1 MAKMP
6 QQSPDYQENKKL
18 NKKCLLM
25 YSGGVDTSLCV
36 HLLQQYYGYQVIT
49 LTIDVCQDKTWAKAM
64 AKKAKQLGAVKAI
77 VVDAKDEYADKYL
90 SQIIKAN
97 GFYDDYYPLGTS
109 IARPW
114 QAKIGVEVALKEKVD
129 AIAHGN
135 KGRGAGAF
143 QFDMVF
149 NFLMPKDMK
158 LVAPIGDWWPTR
170 QEEIDYAYEHKI
182 PVPVPQDNPFSYDD
196 NIMSNAINYGDIDE
210 IDKLV
215 PEAAFKWTVA
225 AEQAPDQTEYIT
237 LTFKDGLPVALQIQQ
252 LHLPGVS
259 NSHLGGGK
267 SMKLAELIQNL
278 NVIGGKH
285 GVGRIDMIENGLYG
299 NKVKWVYE
307 APAAQILI
315 EAHKELEKLVLPKQT
330 QYFKHEIIDKQWAK
344 LVYHA
349 LVYSPLAKAL
359 MAFIEDLQAY
369 VNGEVMIKLY
379 KGKAVIVKR
388 KCAGSL
394 VGLEA
399 KTLNLKW
406 GAVEVPYGFEEY
418 SFAKKHPP
426 VLAAHLGAI

>member
-6 QQSPDYQENKKL
+6 QQAPDYQENKKL

-36 HLLQQYYGYQVIT
+36 HLLQQYYGYQVVT
-49 LTIDVCQDKTWAKAM
+49 LTIDVCQDKTWAKLM

-77 VVDAKDEYADKYL
+77 VVDAKNEYADKYL

-114 QAKIGVEVALKEKVD
+114 QAKIGVEVAKKEKVD
-129 AIAHGN
+129 AMAHGN

-149 NFLMPKDMK
+149 NFLMPKNMK

-170 QEEIDYAYEHKI
+170 QEEIDYAYKHKI

-210 IDKLV
+210 IERYV
-215 PEAAFKWTVA
+215 PEEAFKWTVA
-225 AEQAPDQTEYIT
+225 PEQAPDKPELVT
-237 LTFKDGLPVALQIQQ
+237 LEFKQGLPVKFNGQ
-252 LHLPGVS
+252 
-259 NSHLGGGK
+259 K
-267 SMKLAELIQNL
+267 MKLAELMQQL

-307 APAAQILI
+307 APAAQIVI
-315 EAHKELEKLVLPKQT
+315 EAHKELEKLVLPQKT
-330 QYFKHEIIDKQWAK
+330 QYFKHEVVDKQWAK
-344 LVYHA
+344 LVYQA
-349 LVYSPLAKAL
+349 MVYSPLAKAL
-359 MAFIEDLQAY
+359 MAFIDYLQPY
-369 VNGEVMIKLY
+369 VEGKVTVKLY
-379 KGKAVIVKR
+379 KGKATIVKR
-388 KCAGSL
+388 ECGGSL
-394 VGLEA
+394 IGLEA
-399 KTLNLKW
+399 K
-406 GAVEVPYGFEEY
+406 GAPYGFEEY
-418 SFAKKHPP
+418 SFAQKHPE
-426 VLAAHLGAI
+426 VIAKHLGAI

>member
-1 MAKMP
+1 MTKMP
-6 QQSPDYQENKKL
+6 KLAPDFQENKKKK
-18 NKKCLLM
+18 KKCLLM

-36 HLLQQYYGYQVIT
+36 HLLQKYYGYQVIT
-49 LTIDVCQDKTWAKAM
+49 LTIDVCQDKTWAKLM

-77 VVDAKDEYADKYL
+77 VVDAKNEYADKYL

-114 QAKIGVEVALKEKVD
+114 QAKIGVEAAKKEKVD

-149 NFLMPKDMK
+149 NFLMAKNIK

-170 QEEIDYAYEHKI
+170 QEEIDYAYKYKI

-210 IDKLV
+210 IDKEV
-215 PEAAFKWTVA
+215 PEAAFKWTVSVEEA
-225 AEQAPDQTEYIT
+225 LDKQELISLE
-237 LTFKDGLPVALQIQQ
+237 FKQGLPVKLNGQK
-252 LHLPGVS
+252 L
-259 NSHLGGGK
+259 
-267 SMKLAELIQNL
+267 KLAELLQEL

-307 APAAQILI
+307 APAAQIII
-315 EAHKELEKLVLPKQT
+315 EAHKELEKLVFPKMT
-330 QYFKHEIIDKQWAK
+330 QNFKHEVADRQWAK

-349 LVYSPLAKAL
+349 MVYSPLAKAL
-359 MAFIEDLQAY
+359 MSFIDYLQQY
-369 VNGEVMIKLY
+369 VNGEVTVKLF
-379 KGKAVIVKR
+379 KGKATITKR
-388 KCAGSL
+388 KCEGSL
-394 VGLEA
+394 IGLEA
-399 KTLNLKW
+399 KTLALNW

-418 SFAKKHPP
+418 SFAKKHPE
-426 VLAAHLGAI
+426 VIAAHLGEI

>member
-1 MAKMP
+1 MLSPHRRVKNKHPFKKKEGCFFMAKMP
-6 QQSPDYQENKKL
+6 KQSSDYQENKKL
-18 NKKCLLM
+18 KKKCLLM
-25 YSGGVDTSLCV
+25 YSGGVDTSVCV
-36 HLLQQYYGYQVIT
+36 HLLQKYYGYEVIT

-64 AKKAKQLGAVKAI
+64 AKKAKKLGAVKAI

-129 AIAHGN
+129 AMAHGN

-149 NFLMPKDMK
+149 NFLIAKDMK

-170 QEEIDYAYEHKI
+170 QEEIDYAYQHKI

-215 PEAAFKWTVA
+215 PEEAFKWTVA
-225 AEQAPDQTEYIT
+225 VEQAPDKAELVT
-237 LTFKDGLPVALQIQQ
+237 LEFKHGLPVKLD
-252 LHLPGVS
+252 
-259 NSHLGGGK
+259 GK
-267 SMKLAELIQNL
+267 QMKLAALIQHL
-278 NVIGGKH
+278 NFVGGKH
-285 GVGRIDMIENGLYG
+285 GIGRIDMIENGLYG

-330 QYFKHEIIDKQWAK
+330 QYFKHEIVDKQWAK

-359 MAFIEDLQAY
+359 MAFIEDL
-369 VNGEVMIKLY
+369 
-379 KGKAVIVKR
+379 
-388 KCAGSL
+388 
-394 VGLEA
+394 
-399 KTLNLKW
+399 
-406 GAVEVPYGFEEY
+406 
-418 SFAKKHPP
+418 
-426 VLAAHLGAI
+426 

>member
-64 AKKAKQLGAVKAI
+64 AKKAKTLGAVKAI
-77 VVDAKDEYADKYL
+77 VVDAKNEYADKYL
-90 SQIIKAN
+90 AQIIKAN
-97 GFYDDYYPLGTS
+97 GWYDDYYPLGTS

-114 QAKIGVEVALKEKVD
+114 QAKIGVEIAKKEKVD

-149 NFLMPKDMK
+149 NFLMPRNMK

-170 QEEIDYAYEHKI
+170 QEEIDYAYKHKI

-215 PEAAFKWTVA
+215 PEEAFKWTVA
-225 AEQAPDQTEYIT
+225 AEQAPDKPEYIT
-237 LTFKDGLPVALQIQQ
+237 LTFKNGLPIGLQPHPRGGVVAM
-252 LHLPGVS
+252 S
-259 NSHLGGGK
+259 
-267 SMKLAELIQNL
+267 LANLIQKL
-278 NVIGGKH
+278 NIIGGKH

-307 APAAQILI
+307 APAAQIMI
-315 EAHKELEKLVLPKQT
+315 EAHKELEKLVLPQKT
-330 QYFKHEIIDKQWAK
+330 QYFKHEVVDKQWTK
-344 LVYHA
+344 LVYQA
-349 LVYSPLAKAL
+349 MVYSPLAKAL
-359 MAFIEDLQAY
+359 MAFIDYLQPY
-369 VNGEVMIKLY
+369 VEGKVTVKLY
-379 KGKAVIVKR
+379 KGKATIVKR
-388 KCAGSL
+388 ECDGSL
-394 VGLEA
+394 IGLEA
-399 KTLNLKW
+399 K
-406 GAVEVPYGFEEY
+406 GAPYGFEEY
-418 SFAKKHPP
+418 SFAKKHPQ
-426 VLAAHLGAI
+426 VIAAHLGAI

>member
-6 QQSPDYQENKKL
+6 QQAPDNQENKKL

-64 AKKAKQLGAVKAI
+64 AKKAKTLGAVKAI
-77 VVDAKDEYADKYL
+77 VVDAKNEYADKYL

-97 GFYDDYYPLGTS
+97 GWYDDYYPLGTS

-114 QAKIGVEVALKEKVD
+114 QAKIGVEVAKKEKVD
-129 AIAHGN
+129 AMAHGN

-149 NFLMPKDMK
+149 NFLMPKNMK

-170 QEEIDYAYEHKI
+170 QEEIDYAYKHKI

-215 PEAAFKWTVA
+215 PEEAFKWTVA
-225 AEQAPDQTEYIT
+225 AEQAPDQPEYIT
-237 LTFKDGLPVALQIQQ
+237 LTFKNGLPIGLQPHPRGGVVAM
-252 LHLPGVS
+252 S
-259 NSHLGGGK
+259 
-267 SMKLAELIQNL
+267 LANLIQKL
-278 NVIGGKH
+278 NVIGGKQ

-307 APAAQILI
+307 APAAQIMI
-315 EAHKELEKLVLPKQT
+315 EAHKELEKLVLPQKT
-330 QYFKHEIIDKQWAK
+330 QYFKHEVVDKQWAK
-344 LVYHA
+344 LVYQA
-349 LVYSPLAKAL
+349 MVYSPLAKAT
-359 MAFIEDLQAY
+359 
-369 VNGEVMIKLY
+369 
-379 KGKAVIVKR
+379 IVKR
-388 KCAGSL
+388 ECGGSL
-394 VGLEA
+394 IGLEA
-399 KTLNLKW
+399 K
-406 GAVEVPYGFEEY
+406 GAPYGFEEY
-418 SFAKKHPP
+418 SFAKKHPQ
-426 VLAAHLGAI
+426 VIAAHLGAI

>member
-6 QQSPDYQENKKL
+6 KQAPDYQKNKKL

-36 HLLQQYYGYQVIT
+36 HLLQKYYGYQVIT
-49 LTIDVCQDKTWAKAM
+49 LTIGVCQDKTWAKLM
-64 AKKAKQLGAVKAI
+64 AKKAKELGAVKAI
-77 VVDAKDEYADKYL
+77 MVDAKDEYADKYL

-97 GFYDDYYPLGTS
+97 GWYDDYYPLGTS

-114 QAKIGVEVALKEKVD
+114 QAKIGVEVAKKEQVD

-149 NFLMPKDMK
+149 NFLMPKNMK
-158 LVAPIGDWWPTR
+158 LVTPIGDWWPSR
-170 QEEIDYAYEHKI
+170 QEEIDYAYEHQI

-215 PEAAFKWTVA
+215 PEAAFKWTAPV
-225 AEQAPDQTEYIT
+225 EKAPDKPEYIT
-237 LTFKDGLPVALQIQQ
+237 LKFEDGLPLALQV
-252 LHLPGVS
+252 HPRGVLGT
-259 NSHLGGGK
+259 HLGGGK
-267 SMKLAELIQNL
+267 PMKLAELIQQL
-278 NVIGGKH
+278 NVLGGKH
-285 GVGRIDMIENGLYG
+285 GVGRIDMVENGLYG

-307 APAAQILI
+307 APAAQIII
-315 EAHKELEKLVLPKQT
+315 EAHKELEKLILPKQT
-330 QYFKHEIIDKQWAK
+330 QYFKHEVVYKQLAK
-344 LVYHA
+344 LVYQA
-349 LVYSPLAKAL
+349 MVYSPLAKAL
-359 MAFIEDLQAY
+359 MAFIDYLQPY
-369 VNGEVMIKLY
+369 VNGRVTVKLY
-379 KGKAVIVKR
+379 KGKATIVKR
-388 KCAGSL
+388 ECGGSL
-394 VGLEA
+394 IGLEA
-399 KTLNLKW
+399 KNLGLHL

-418 SFAKKHPP
+418 SFAKKHPQ

>member
-6 QQSPDYQENKKL
+6 KQSSDYQENKKL
-18 NKKCLLM
+18 KKKCLLM
-25 YSGGVDTSLCV
+25 YSGGVDTSVCV
-36 HLLQQYYGYQVIT
+36 HLLQKYYGYEVIT

-64 AKKAKQLGAVKAI
+64 AKKAKKLGAVKAI

-129 AIAHGN
+129 AMAHGN

-149 NFLMPKDMK
+149 NFLIAKDMK

-170 QEEIDYAYEHKI
+170 QEEIDYAYQHKI

-215 PEAAFKWTVA
+215 PEEAFKWTVA
-225 AEQAPDQTEYIT
+225 VEQAPDKAELVT
-237 LTFKDGLPVALQIQQ
+237 LEFKHGLPVKLD
-252 LHLPGVS
+252 
-259 NSHLGGGK
+259 GK
-267 SMKLAELIQNL
+267 QMKLAALIQHL
-278 NVIGGKH
+278 NFVGGKH
-285 GVGRIDMIENGLYG
+285 GIGRIDMIENGLYG

-330 QYFKHEIIDKQWAK
+330 QYFKHEIVDKQWAK

-399 KTLNLKW
+399 KTLDLKW

-418 SFAKKHPP
+418 SFSSKHPE
-426 VLAAHLGAI
+426 VVEKHLGAI